1 MGEKFELSY
10 LDLCRLSQAFN
21 RDANLAEPGDYR
33 INEWLKQEIACR
45 TIQGGACVSRGPA
58 LDPWTIGNKQMT
70 TSVLQDHSTACDGRG
85 PRQAQSDIQVR
96 WTHGR
101 ARGEARG
108 RRVLG

>member
-45 TIQGGACVSRGPA
+45 TIKVERAIGFVRVFRRLCLWSRNPVSRKPFGGEGADELLSLHGASGLPA
-58 LDPWTIGNKQMT
+58 RQKRG
-70 TSVLQDHSTACDGRG
+70 SDGC
-85 PRQAQSDIQVR
+85 
-96 WTHGR
+96 R
-101 ARGEARG
+101 A
-108 RRVLG
+108 

>member
-45 TIQGGACVSRGPA
+45 TIKVERAIGFVRVFRCLCLWREIPFPGKRIRHSPLLQVHTDVGPQN
-58 LDPWTIGNKQMT
+58 D
-70 TSVLQDHSTACDGRG
+70 
-85 PRQAQSDIQVR
+85 
-96 WTHGR
+96 
-101 ARGEARG
+101 
-108 RRVLG
+108 